1 VWKTEEG
8 TSQAPARG
16 PACRDSPSSD
26 APLVALSFAP
36 DNNCS
41 PHQNHHH
48 LFTHDNTH
56 HLQRA
61 LLITCTPFPNCHSA
75 RALSYDCASSDS
87 GHCHLAASPILKQ
100 LNQPILTTAHQHRHA
115 IASASSTSQLIHQ
128 QLHTAAMSGQGKLDQ
143 SLDEIMKDTKPAR
156 AGRGRAPR
164 RAAAV
169 KSAAA
174 TAAPAG
180 GIAKKTRAPKGPR
193 NAAPVAAAIPVT
205 GESKIIVSGLVS
217 QILPY
222 FLLVRRTTNTITAWG
237 CERTA
242 D

>member
-1 VWKTEEG
+1 
-8 TSQAPARG
+8 
-16 PACRDSPSSD
+16 
-26 APLVALSFAP
+26 LSRFRSRQTTTP
-36 DNNCS
+36 

-61 LLITCTPFPNCHSA
+61 LLITCTPFSNCHFA
-75 RALSYDCASSDS
+75 RASSYDRAFPDS
-87 GHCHLAASPILKQ
+87 GHCHLAASPLLKQ

-115 IASASSTSQLIHQ
+115 IASSSHLIYQ
-128 QLHTAAMSGQGKLDQ
+128 QPHTAAMSGQGKLDQ

-174 TAAPAG
+174 TTAPAG

-217 QILPY
+217 QTVHLY
-222 FLLVRRTTNTITAWG
+222 F
-237 CERTA
+237 
-242 D
+242 